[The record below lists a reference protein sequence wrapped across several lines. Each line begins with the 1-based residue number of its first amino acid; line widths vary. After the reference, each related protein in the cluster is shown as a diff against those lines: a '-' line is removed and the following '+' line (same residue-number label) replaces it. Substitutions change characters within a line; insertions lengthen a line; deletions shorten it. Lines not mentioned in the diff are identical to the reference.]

1 MSETETYEK
10 SDDQSSASEIEVQ
23 RRPHKGG
30 KGGDHRREEPTSLA
44 DLQACPMAV
53 TCFQYMSCYEF
64 CERISRIQHHRELA
78 HLSVLHLD
86 DGHVNL
92 AGVEFTLTPEAISH
106 ATGIPNVGEVW
117 NKREVLDNVHFE
129 PFVWS

>member
-1 MSETETYEK
+1 MSETETYEQ

-30 KGGDHRREEPTSLA
+30 KGGHHRREEPTSLTE
-44 DLQACPMAV
+44 LQACPMAV
-53 TCFQYMSCYEF
+53 SCFQYMSCYEF

-78 HLSVLHLD
+78 RLFVLHLH

-92 AGVEFTLTPEAISH
+92 AGVDFTLTPEVIAQ
-106 ATGIPNVGEVW
+106 ATGI
-117 NKREVLDNVHFE
+117 
-129 PFVWS
+129 